1 MTFEPSRSGR
11 IQPRS
16 EREKKINSLRD
27 AVDFQGVLQMKRFPF
42 QCLHHC
48 SAFCEK
54 NANHNTFGIILCSA
68 SPLSC
73 HVMSFFCLRMFLFS
87 FRPCPPPSSRPRRR
101 CPASRFV
108 TRRTDKETRCRSR
121 HIWAQGDGLRGADV
135 FTCLLSC
142 FFFPVELGAEVSF
155 PFFCFLV
162 LLEVLSDKETRR
174 R

>member
-16 EREKKINSLRD
+16 EREKKKINSLRD
-27 AVDFQGVLQMKRFPF
+27 AVDFQGVLQMKRFP
-42 QCLHHC
+42 L
-48 SAFCEK
+48 SVPA
-54 NANHNTFGIILCSA
+54 
-68 SPLSC
+68 PLFRFLRKKMQTTTHSVSSC
-73 HVMSFFCLRMFLFS
+73 VLRLLSHVMSFFCLRMFLFY
-87 FRPCPPPSSRPRRR
+87 FPPCPPPSSRPRRR

-142 FFFPVELGAEVSF
+142 FFFPCRIRGRSLVSF
-155 PFFCFLV
+155 
-162 LLEVLSDKETRR
+162 LLFSRFA
-174 R
+174 